1 MVDIPAPRRPY
12 AKGVARRKE
21 ILERAVEVFAE
32 RGAQGTS
39 LRAIG
44 EAIGVSHAALLHYF
58 PSREE
63 LLVEAL
69 RTYQERPHPEEAAD
83 PRPGVVSDMIAAA
96 RRNVTVP
103 GLVALYTSVLGASVE
118 KEQGASRD
126 YATQRF
132 EGLRASLV
140 ARIVEGQRVGT
151 VRADL
156 APESVAALII
166 AASDG
171 LQVQWLLEPGVDI
184 TGSLEVLQRVLAP
197 PA

>member
-1 MVDIPAPRRPY
+1 MVDTPAPRRPY

-69 RTYQERPHPEEAAD
+69 RTYQERPHPEEEVD
-83 PRPGVVSDMIAAA
+83 PRAGVVGDMIEAA

-118 KEQGASRD
+118 KEHGASRA
-126 YATQRF
+126 YAAKRF
-132 EGLRASLV
+132 EELRASLV
-140 ARIVEGQRVGT
+140 DQIVEGQRAGT
-151 VRADL
+151 VRSDL

-171 LQVQWLLEPGVDI
+171 LQVQWLLEPGIDI